1 MGLFWVLKKNMTED
15 EVFGHEMRRS
25 VGGKKITWKSKETG
39 SKLSRLDSR
48 VESVFSWLW
57 EDWIEDGLNV
67 RGRDGEM
74 FGMLDLKDRNKIWVS

>member
-1 MGLFWVLKKNMTED
+1 MDN
-15 EVFGHEMRRS
+15 GHEMRRC
-25 VGGKKITWKSKETG
+25 VRGKKITWNSNETG

-67 RGRDGEM
+67 RGRDGKM